1 MSVTIFKSKKA
12 KINYKFLAKYLF
24 QYFQIFSIFIYNN
37 NFPIQILK
45 TFEKTLIQHP
55 MRKEKLRKVG
65 LCFIT
70 GYFIKPFK
78 MTINLFF
85 FNSSFCSQDIFYFA
99 SSFAHTGRQL
109 NVHKTFRKRPGRHSN
124 FLCTFNLRPVST
136 GLERQTV
143 KNGKLKYLFQNLFG
157 SFINEHNTNKFYLLT
172 NCAYMA
178 LY

>member
-85 FNSSFCSQDIFYFA
+85 FSIVLFVRKIFFISQA
-99 SSFAHTGRQL
+99 LSHTQDV
-109 NVHKTFRKRPGRHSN
+109 N
-124 FLCTFNLRPVST
+124 
-136 GLERQTV
+136 
-143 KNGKLKYLFQNLFG
+143 
-157 SFINEHNTNKFYLLT
+157 
-172 NCAYMA
+172 
-178 LY
+178 

>member
-78 MTINLFF
+78 ITINLFF
-85 FNSSFCSQDIFYFA
+85 FSIVLFVRKIFFISQA
-99 SSFAHTGRQL
+99 LSHTQDV
-109 NVHKTFRKRPGRHSN
+109 N
-124 FLCTFNLRPVST
+124 
-136 GLERQTV
+136 
-143 KNGKLKYLFQNLFG
+143 
-157 SFINEHNTNKFYLLT
+157 
-172 NCAYMA
+172 
-178 LY
+178 